1 MMKYATLKSNP
12 ENFKAL
18 TSLYPDEFE
27 KLLSSFSRAWQE
39 YLDQQE
45 GQRTSQRRRKKG
57 GGRRG
62 QLKPIEDKLL
72 FILTYFKNYPLQVV
86 QGQLFGLSQGQANT
100 WIHVLSPILKKALG
114 YEKQLPNRDPQALAE
129 ILAES
134 DTLDFMIDGTE
145 RRIQRPKDKEK
156 QKEHYSGK
164 KKAHTNKNNVIVN
177 TDTQKVVHLG
187 QTVAG
192 KTHDKKIC
200 DQEQYTFPEHA
211 VLEKDTGFQGYEPE
225 AVITFQPQKS
235 QEANHCCTQLNS

>member
-1 MMKYATLKSNP
+1 MLKYETLKDSP
-12 ENFKAL
+12 DRFLAL
-18 TSLYPDEFE
+18 TSLEPDEFE
-27 KLLSSFSRAWQE
+27 KLLPSFSRAWQE
-39 YLDQQE
+39 YLEQE
-45 GQRTSQRRRKKG
+45 ESERKTKRRRKKG

-62 QLKPIEDKLL
+62 QLKRIEDKLL
-72 FILTYFKNYPLQVV
+72 FILVYFKTYPLQVV

-114 YEKQLPNRDPQALAE
+114 YEKQLPNRDPQPLAE

-134 DTLDFMIDGTE
+134 DTLDFTIDGTE
-145 RRIQRPKDKEK
+145 RRIQRPKDKQK
-156 QKEHYSGK
+156 QKDHYSGK

-177 TDTQKVVHLG
+177 TDTQKVAHLG

-200 DQEQYTFPEHA
+200 DQEQYTFPQNA

-235 QEANHCCTQLNS
+235 PEANRCLTQSSF

>member
-27 KLLSSFSRAWQE
+27 KLLPSFSRAWQE

-45 GQRTSQRRRKKG
+45 GQRTSQRQRKKG

-62 QLKPIEDKLL
+62 QLKLIEDKLL
-72 FILTYFKNYPLQVV
+72 FILTCFKNYPLQVV

-100 WIHVLSPILKKALG
+100 WIHVLSPILKRALG

-145 RRIQRPKDKEK
+145 RRIKRPKGFDQFWQQE
-156 QKEHYSGK
+156 
-164 KKAHTNKNNVIVN
+164 IV
-177 TDTQKVVHLG
+177 LF
-187 QTVAG
+187 
-192 KTHDKKIC
+192 C
-200 DQEQYTFPEHA
+200 
-211 VLEKDTGFQGYEPE
+211 
-225 AVITFQPQKS
+225 
-235 QEANHCCTQLNS
+235 